1 MTATPARLRD
11 HCLEI
16 LHSGDLERKL
26 APPFGSDGLLL
37 CDREPGEALY
47 VERPARARELEMRGG
62 AARLPRPAELGDPRA
77 RASCLRRFAH
87 HELMA
92 VELFAW
98 ALLRWPAAAPE
109 LRRGWAAALADEQR
123 HCRMYLERLHA
134 HGAGLGDEPLSDY
147 FWKHAP
153 AIHEHARGP
162 AAFLAAMGLT
172 LEQANLDFTALY
184 AEGFRRAGDEAS
196 ARVSEVVHRDERR
209 HVALAARWL
218 ARLAPAGENDVQAY
232 AASVPFP
239 LEASRAKGRRFDAG
253 ARREAGLSETM
264 IAHVRDARAT
274 QESRPRRRVTPP

>member
-1 MTATPARLRD
+1 MTAPAPRLRD
-11 HCLEI
+11 RCLEI

-26 APPFGSDGLLL
+26 APPFGPDGSLL
-37 CDREPGEALY
+37 CDREPGEPLY
-47 VERPARARELEMRGG
+47 VARPARARALEMRGG
-62 AARLPRPAELGDPRA
+62 AARLPRPAELGDPRS
-77 RASCLRRFAH
+77 RATCLRRFAH

-98 ALLRWPAAAPE
+98 ALVRWPDAPAE
-109 LRRGWAAALADEQR
+109 LRRGLAGALADEQR

-134 HGAGLGDEPLSDY
+134 HGEGLGDEPLSDY

-153 AIHEHARGP
+153 AIHAHARGT

-196 ARVSEVVHRDERR
+196 AAVSEAVHRDERR

-218 ARLAPAGENDVQAY
+218 ARLAPAGESDVEAY
-232 AASVPFP
+232 RASVPFP
-239 LEASRAKGRRFDAG
+239 LEASRAKGRRFDAA
-253 ARREAGLSETM
+253 ARREAGLSEAM
-264 IAHVRDARAT
+264 IAHVRGARAT
-274 QESRPRRRVTPP
+274 QESRPRRVPAP